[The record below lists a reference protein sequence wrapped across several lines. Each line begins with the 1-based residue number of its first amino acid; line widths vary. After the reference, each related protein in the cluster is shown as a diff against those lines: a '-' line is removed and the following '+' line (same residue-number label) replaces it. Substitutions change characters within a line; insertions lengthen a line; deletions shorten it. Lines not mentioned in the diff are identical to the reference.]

1 MRSDLNNRSSLIDG
15 DDGVRKSLQQIA
27 RKQDISHGFGR
38 ERARRLLAFR
48 GRSRHVNSASRT
60 VDLKSMWEPAFC
72 KGVEDEGVMDLGTS
86 KRGVI
91 LITSGGDL
99 THGGS
104 GVSLRI

>member
-1 MRSDLNNRSSLIDG
+1 
-15 DDGVRKSLQQIA
+15 
-27 RKQDISHGFGR
+27 
-38 ERARRLLAFR
+38 
-48 GRSRHVNSASRT
+48 
-60 VDLKSMWEPAFC
+60 MWEPAFC
-72 KGVEDEGVMDLGTS
+72 KGVEDEGVMDLETS